1 MQYICSGSA
10 KALQRHCNCFAAA
23 LQKVC
28 SNFAAVVCTILQH
41 SFRAWQFKVINIP
54 LHRHLQRTCQRLED
68 ALYLMMFVLSFGFYI
83 KIHPGS
89 IAQGLEEMQE
99 HFRRHISYLLA
110 LELGIPYQ
118 SRASAKVEA
127 HLAETIVHR
136 KGIAIAFNAPLAS

>member
-68 ALYLMMFVLSFGFYI
+68 ALYLMMFVLPSAFTLRFIRAASLKDLKKCRNISVGISPTFSRLNSASHTSHGRPP
-83 KIHPGS
+83 KSRHTWQRQSS
-89 IAQGLEEMQE
+89 IG
-99 HFRRHISYLLA
+99 
-110 LELGIPYQ
+110 
-118 SRASAKVEA
+118 RA
-127 HLAETIVHR
+127 
-136 KGIAIAFNAPLAS
+136 

>member
-54 LHRHLQRTCQRLED
+54 LHRHLYSAGQRFEN
-68 ALYLMMFVLSFGFYI
+68 AFYLMVLVLAFRFDI
-83 KIHPGS
+83 QIHLGG
-89 IAQGLEEMQE
+89 IAQGFEEMQE
-99 HFRRHISYLLA
+99 
-110 LELGIPYQ
+110 PPC
-118 SRASAKVEA
+118 
-127 HLAETIVHR
+127 R
-136 KGIAIAFNAPLAS
+136 KH

>member
-110 LELGIPYQ
+110 IPATGVRQSQGTLGKDNRP
-118 SRASAKVEA
+118 
-127 HLAETIVHR
+127 
-136 KGIAIAFNAPLAS
+136 